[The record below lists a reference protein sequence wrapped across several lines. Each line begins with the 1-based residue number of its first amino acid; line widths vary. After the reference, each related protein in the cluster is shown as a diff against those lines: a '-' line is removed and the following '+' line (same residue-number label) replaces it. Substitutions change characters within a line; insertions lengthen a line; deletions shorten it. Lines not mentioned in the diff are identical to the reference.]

1 MSSSVGR
8 NSLIMASGT
17 AASRVTGQ
25 IRTIL
30 LAWALGTT
38 GYAAN
43 AYQAGSMIPQ
53 VIYTLVSGGIFNAV
67 LVPQIVRTLK
77 AKDAE
82 TKLNKLITLAITM
95 LLAVTILMALCTP
108 LLTKLYVNGSPET
121 MALATSFTLW
131 CMPQIFFYGLY
142 TVVGQ
147 ILAAKDHF
155 TAYAWSSVGAN
166 IISCIGFGTFIALF
180 GRATEHPL
188 DFWTADKIALTA
200 GTWTLGVAFQALVL
214 FIPLTKIGLKYR
226 PIFGLRGIG
235 LRSMGPVA
243 AWSVGIVVID
253 QLANIVITRTSTNAP
268 MLAQQQFGINPLDV
282 AGNASYQN
290 AYTIYMLPYSLIA
303 VSLATAIF
311 PKISRA
317 VADHNI
323 AEARIDLSQALRNMG
338 VIMCYFA
345 VAFVVMPVP
354 IILALLPS
362 VSVREAI
369 LMAGPLVTL
378 GVGLP
383 FASAYLIIQ
392 RTFYAFE
399 DGKSPFIF
407 MLFAMGIQAVS
418 VIIGA
423 KLLPPTEWTTM
434 IGMVGAM
441 SYILPIPI
449 LYAMLRKR
457 FENNIDGPR
466 IAISYLKSIGAAVA
480 TMFIGVTVRDSVYQL
495 VGAQIGAVDGHMN
508 WIQAVACAALLAIVT
523 FIVYVGMLR
532 LLRSEEFKEA
542 IALISSRI
550 PGLRKPTSPNDRL
563 EQATPKTASDHRQN
577 KRLQKVE
584 GTHETSAGRYHQQS
598 LRARFAIARRNRTA
612 GLEGQRPCART
623 GLPAVYCQQ
632 QQGIAGSQRNR
643 FHAGY
648 FT

>member
-82 TKLNKLITLAITM
+82 TKLNRLITLAITM
-95 LLAVTILMALCTP
+95 LLAVTILMALSTP
-108 LLTKLYVNGSPET
+108 LLTRLYVNGGPET

-142 TVVGQ
+142 TVIGQ

-226 PIFGLRGIG
+226 PQFGLRGIG

-268 MLAQQQFGINPLDV
+268 MLAQQKFGINPLDV

-317 VADHNI
+317 IADHNI
-323 AEARIDLSQALRNMG
+323 AEARTDLSQAMRNMG
-338 VIMCYFA
+338 VIMCYFS

-362 VSVREAI
+362 VSVKEAI
-369 LMAGPLVTL
+369 LMAGPLIAL

-407 MLFAMGIQAVS
+407 MLFAMGIQAIG

-434 IGMVGAM
+434 IGTVGAI

-449 LYAMLRKR
+449 LYVMLRKR
-457 FENNIDGPR
+457 FENNIDGLR
-466 IAISYLKSIGAAVA
+466 IAISYIKSIGAAA
-480 TMFIGVTVRDSVYQL
+480 TAMFIGVTARDSIYQL
-495 VGAQIGAVDGHMN
+495 VGAKIGAVDGHMN
-508 WIQAVACAALLAIVT
+508 WIQAVSCAALLAIVT
-523 FIVYVGMLR
+523 LIVYVGMLR
-532 LLRSEEFKEA
+532 LLRSEEFDEA
-542 IALISSRI
+542 IALIYSRI

-563 EQATPKTASDHRQN
+563 
-577 KRLQKVE
+577 
-584 GTHETSAGRYHQQS
+584 
-598 LRARFAIARRNRTA
+598 
-612 GLEGQRPCART
+612 GQGDAEN
-623 GLPAVYCQQ
+623 GE
-632 QQGIAGSQRNR
+632 
-643 FHAGY
+643 
-648 FT
+648 

>member
-95 LLAVTILMALCTP
+95 LLTVAILMALCTP
-108 LLTKLYVNGSPET
+108 LLTRLYVNGGPET

-142 TVVGQ
+142 TVIGQ

-226 PIFGLRGIG
+226 PQFGLRGIG

-268 MLAQQQFGINPLDV
+268 MLAQQQCGINPLDV

-338 VIMCYFA
+338 VIMCYFS

-362 VSVREAI
+362 VSVKEAI
-369 LMAGPLVTL
+369 LMAGPLIAL

-407 MLFAMGIQAVS
+407 MLFAMGIQAIG

-434 IGMVGAM
+434 IGTVGAI

-449 LYAMLRKR
+449 LYVMLRKR
-457 FENNIDGPR
+457 FENNIDGLR
-466 IAISYLKSIGAAVA
+466 IAISYIKSIGAAA
-480 TMFIGVTVRDSVYQL
+480 TAMFIGVTARDSIYQL
-495 VGAQIGAVDGHMN
+495 VGAQIEAVDGHMN

-532 LLRSEEFKEA
+532 LLRSEEFDEA
-542 IALISSRI
+542 IALIYSRI

-563 EQATPKTASDHRQN
+563 
-577 KRLQKVE
+577 
-584 GTHETSAGRYHQQS
+584 
-598 LRARFAIARRNRTA
+598 
-612 GLEGQRPCART
+612 GQGDAEN
-623 GLPAVYCQQ
+623 GE
-632 QQGIAGSQRNR
+632 
-643 FHAGY
+643 
-648 FT
+648 

>member
-508 WIQAVACAALLAIVT
+508 WIQAVACDALLAIVA

-563 EQATPKTASDHRQN
+563 EQGDAEN
-577 KRLQKVE
+577 GE
-584 GTHETSAGRYHQQS
+584 
-598 LRARFAIARRNRTA
+598 
-612 GLEGQRPCART
+612 
-623 GLPAVYCQQ
+623 
-632 QQGIAGSQRNR
+632 
-643 FHAGY
+643 
-648 FT
+648 

>member
-95 LLAVTILMALCTP
+95 LLTVAILMALCTP
-108 LLTKLYVNGSPET
+108 LLTRLYVNGGPET

-142 TVVGQ
+142 TVIGQ

-200 GTWTLGVAFQALVL
+200 GTWTLGVVFQALVL

-226 PIFGLRGIG
+226 PQFGLRGIG

-338 VIMCYFA
+338 VIMCYFS

-362 VSVREAI
+362 VSVKEAI
-369 LMAGPLVTL
+369 LMAGPLIAL

-407 MLFAMGIQAVS
+407 MLFAMGIQAIG

-434 IGMVGAM
+434 IGTVGAI

-449 LYAMLRKR
+449 LYVMLRKR
-457 FENNIDGPR
+457 FENNIDGLR
-466 IAISYLKSIGAAVA
+466 IAVSYIKSIGAAA
-480 TMFIGVTVRDSVYQL
+480 TAMFIGVTARDSIYQL

-508 WIQAVACAALLAIVT
+508 WIQAVSCAALLAIVT

-532 LLRSEEFKEA
+532 LLRSEEFDEA
-542 IALISSRI
+542 IALIYSRI

-563 EQATPKTASDHRQN
+563 
-577 KRLQKVE
+577 
-584 GTHETSAGRYHQQS
+584 
-598 LRARFAIARRNRTA
+598 
-612 GLEGQRPCART
+612 GQGDAEN
-623 GLPAVYCQQ
+623 GE
-632 QQGIAGSQRNR
+632 
-643 FHAGY
+643 
-648 FT
+648 

>member
-95 LLAVTILMALCTP
+95 LLTVAILMALCTP
-108 LLTKLYVNGSPET
+108 LLTRLYVNGGPET

-142 TVVGQ
+142 TVIGQ

-226 PIFGLRGIG
+226 PQFGIRGIG

-317 VADHNI
+317 IADHNI
-323 AEARIDLSQALRNMG
+323 AEARTDLSQAMRNMG
-338 VIMCYFA
+338 VIMCYFS

-362 VSVREAI
+362 VSVKEAI
-369 LMAGPLVTL
+369 LMAGPLIAL

-407 MLFAMGIQAVS
+407 MLFAMGIQAIG

-434 IGMVGAM
+434 IGTVGAI

-449 LYAMLRKR
+449 LYVMLRKR
-457 FENNIDGPR
+457 FENNIDGLR
-466 IAISYLKSIGAAVA
+466 IAISYIKSISAAA
-480 TMFIGVTVRDSVYQL
+480 TAMFIGVTARDSIYQL

-508 WIQAVACAALLAIVT
+508 WIQAVSCAALLAIVT

-532 LLRSEEFKEA
+532 LLRSEEFDEA
-542 IALISSRI
+542 IALIYSRI

-563 EQATPKTASDHRQN
+563 
-577 KRLQKVE
+577 
-584 GTHETSAGRYHQQS
+584 
-598 LRARFAIARRNRTA
+598 
-612 GLEGQRPCART
+612 GQGDAEN
-623 GLPAVYCQQ
+623 GE
-632 QQGIAGSQRNR
+632 
-643 FHAGY
+643 
-648 FT
+648 

>member
-82 TKLNKLITLAITM
+82 TRLNKLITLAITM
-95 LLAVTILMALCTP
+95 LLAVAILMALCTP
-108 LLTKLYVNGSPET
+108 LLTRLYVNGSPET

-226 PIFGLRGIG
+226 PQFGLRGIG

-317 VADHNI
+317 VADH
-323 AEARIDLSQALRNMG
+323 ADLSQALRNMG
-338 VIMCYFA
+338 VIMCYFS

-362 VSVREAI
+362 VNVREAI

-407 MLFAMGIQAVS
+407 MLFAMGIQAVG

-423 KLLPPTEWTTM
+423 RLLPPTEWTTM
-434 IGMVGAM
+434 IGMLGAI

-457 FENNIDGPR
+457 FENNIDGPH
-466 IAISYLKSIGAAVA
+466 IAISYLKSIGAAAA
-480 TMFIGVTVRDSVYQL
+480 TMLIGMTVRNSIYQL

-508 WIQAVACAALLAIVT
+508 WIQAVACASLLAIVT
-523 FIVYVGMLR
+523 FIVYVGTLW
-532 LLRSEEFKEA
+532 LLRSEEFNET

-563 EQATPKTASDHRQN
+563 EQGDAEN
-577 KRLQKVE
+577 GE
-584 GTHETSAGRYHQQS
+584 
-598 LRARFAIARRNRTA
+598 
-612 GLEGQRPCART
+612 
-623 GLPAVYCQQ
+623 
-632 QQGIAGSQRNR
+632 
-643 FHAGY
+643 
-648 FT
+648 

>member
-95 LLAVTILMALCTP
+95 LLTVAILMALCTP
-108 LLTKLYVNGSPET
+108 LLTRLYVNGGPET

-142 TVVGQ
+142 TVIGQ

-180 GRATEHPL
+180 DRATEHPL

-226 PIFGLRGIG
+226 PQFGLRGIG

-268 MLAQQQFGINPLDV
+268 MLAQQQFGINPFDV

-338 VIMCYFA
+338 VIMCYFS

-362 VSVREAI
+362 VSVKEAI
-369 LMAGPLVTL
+369 LMAGPLIAL

-407 MLFAMGIQAVS
+407 MLFAMGIQAIG

-434 IGMVGAM
+434 IGTVGAI

-449 LYAMLRKR
+449 LYVMLRKR
-457 FENNIDGPR
+457 FENNIDGLR
-466 IAISYLKSIGAAVA
+466 IAISYIKSIGAAA
-480 TMFIGVTVRDSVYQL
+480 TAMFIGVTARDSIYQL

-508 WIQAVACAALLAIVT
+508 WIQAVSCAALLAIVT
-523 FIVYVGMLR
+523 LIVYVGMLR
-532 LLRSEEFKEA
+532 LLRSEEFDEA
-542 IALISSRI
+542 IALIYSRI

-563 EQATPKTASDHRQN
+563 
-577 KRLQKVE
+577 
-584 GTHETSAGRYHQQS
+584 
-598 LRARFAIARRNRTA
+598 
-612 GLEGQRPCART
+612 GQGDAEN
-623 GLPAVYCQQ
+623 GE
-632 QQGIAGSQRNR
+632 
-643 FHAGY
+643 
-648 FT
+648 

>member
-95 LLAVTILMALCTP
+95 LLAVAILMALCTP
-108 LLTKLYVNGSPET
+108 LLTRLYVNGGPET

-142 TVVGQ
+142 TVIGQ

-226 PIFGLRGIG
+226 PQFGLRGIG

-338 VIMCYFA
+338 VIMCYFS

-362 VSVREAI
+362 VSVKEAI
-369 LMAGPLVTL
+369 LMAGPLIAL

-383 FASAYLIIQ
+383 FASTYLIIQ

-407 MLFAMGIQAVS
+407 MLFAMGIQAIG

-434 IGMVGAM
+434 IGTVGAI

-449 LYAMLRKR
+449 LYVMLRKR

-466 IAISYLKSIGAAVA
+466 IAISYLKSIGAAA
-480 TMFIGVTVRDSVYQL
+480 AAMLIGVLARDSVYQL

-508 WIQAVACAALLAIVT
+508 WIQAVACAALLTIVT

-532 LLRSEEFKEA
+532 LLRSEEFDEA
-542 IALISSRI
+542 IALLSSRI

-563 EQATPKTASDHRQN
+563 EQGDAEN
-577 KRLQKVE
+577 GE
-584 GTHETSAGRYHQQS
+584 
-598 LRARFAIARRNRTA
+598 
-612 GLEGQRPCART
+612 
-623 GLPAVYCQQ
+623 
-632 QQGIAGSQRNR
+632 
-643 FHAGY
+643 
-648 FT
+648 

>member
-1 MSSSVGR
+1 
-8 NSLIMASGT
+8 
-17 AASRVTGQ
+17 
-25 IRTIL
+25 
-30 LAWALGTT
+30 
-38 GYAAN
+38 
-43 AYQAGSMIPQ
+43 
-53 VIYTLVSGGIFNAV
+53 
-67 LVPQIVRTLK
+67 
-77 AKDAE
+77 
-82 TKLNKLITLAITM
+82 
-95 LLAVTILMALCTP
+95 
-108 LLTKLYVNGSPET
+108 

-226 PIFGLRGIG
+226 PTFGLRGIG

-338 VIMCYFA
+338 MIMCYFA

-418 VIIGA
+418 VVIGA

-434 IGMVGAM
+434 IGTVGAM

-532 LLRSEEFKEA
+532 LLRSEEFNEA
-542 IALISSRI
+542 LALISSRI

-563 EQATPKTASDHRQN
+563 EQGDAEN
-577 KRLQKVE
+577 GE
-584 GTHETSAGRYHQQS
+584 
-598 LRARFAIARRNRTA
+598 
-612 GLEGQRPCART
+612 
-623 GLPAVYCQQ
+623 
-632 QQGIAGSQRNR
+632 
-643 FHAGY
+643 
-648 FT
+648 

>member
-108 LLTKLYVNGSPET
+108 LLTRLYVNGGPET

-142 TVVGQ
+142 TVIGQ

-155 TAYAWSSVGAN
+155 TAYAWSSAGAN

-226 PIFGLRGIG
+226 PQFGLRGIG

-338 VIMCYFA
+338 VIMCYFS

-362 VSVREAI
+362 VSVKEAI
-369 LMAGPLVTL
+369 LMAGPLIAL

-407 MLFAMGIQAVS
+407 MLFAMGIQAIG

-434 IGMVGAM
+434 IGTVGAI

-449 LYAMLRKR
+449 LYVMLRKR
-457 FENNIDGPR
+457 FENNIDGLR
-466 IAISYLKSIGAAVA
+466 IAVSYIKSISAAA
-480 TMFIGVTVRDSVYQL
+480 TAMFIGVTARDSIYQL

-508 WIQAVACAALLAIVT
+508 WIQAVSCAALLAIVT

-532 LLRSEEFKEA
+532 LLRSEEFDEA
-542 IALISSRI
+542 IALIYSRI

-563 EQATPKTASDHRQN
+563 
-577 KRLQKVE
+577 
-584 GTHETSAGRYHQQS
+584 
-598 LRARFAIARRNRTA
+598 
-612 GLEGQRPCART
+612 GQGDAEN
-623 GLPAVYCQQ
+623 GE
-632 QQGIAGSQRNR
+632 
-643 FHAGY
+643 
-648 FT
+648 

>member
-95 LLAVTILMALCTP
+95 LLAVAILMALCTP
-108 LLTKLYVNGSPET
+108 LLTRLYVNGGPET

-142 TVVGQ
+142 TVIGQ

-226 PIFGLRGIG
+226 PQFGLRGIG

-338 VIMCYFA
+338 VIMCYFS

-362 VSVREAI
+362 VSVKEAI
-369 LMAGPLVTL
+369 LMAGPLIAL

-407 MLFAMGIQAVS
+407 MLFAMGIQAVG

-423 KLLPPTEWTTM
+423 KMLPPTQWITM
-434 IGMVGAM
+434 IGAVISI

-449 LYAMLRKR
+449 LYVMLRKR
-457 FENNIDGPR
+457 FENNIDGLR
-466 IAISYLKSIGAAVA
+466 IAVSYIKSISAAA
-480 TMFIGVTVRDSVYQL
+480 TAMFIGVTARDSIYQL

-508 WIQAVACAALLAIVT
+508 WIQAVSCAALLAIVT

-532 LLRSEEFKEA
+532 LLRSEEFDEA
-542 IALISSRI
+542 IALIYSRI

-563 EQATPKTASDHRQN
+563 
-577 KRLQKVE
+577 
-584 GTHETSAGRYHQQS
+584 
-598 LRARFAIARRNRTA
+598 
-612 GLEGQRPCART
+612 GQGDAEN
-623 GLPAVYCQQ
+623 GE
-632 QQGIAGSQRNR
+632 
-643 FHAGY
+643 
-648 FT
+648 

>member
-95 LLAVTILMALCTP
+95 LLAVMILMALCTP

-369 LMAGPLVTL
+369 LMAGPWD
-378 GVGLP
+378 
-383 FASAYLIIQ
+383 F
-392 RTFYAFE
+392 R
-399 DGKSPFIF
+399 SP
-407 MLFAMGIQAVS
+407 A
-418 VIIGA
+418 
-423 KLLPPTEWTTM
+423 
-434 IGMVGAM
+434 
-441 SYILPIPI
+441 
-449 LYAMLRKR
+449 
-457 FENNIDGPR
+457 R
-466 IAISYLKSIGAAVA
+466 I
-480 TMFIGVTVRDSVYQL
+480 
-495 VGAQIGAVDGHMN
+495 
-508 WIQAVACAALLAIVT
+508 
-523 FIVYVGMLR
+523 
-532 LLRSEEFKEA
+532 
-542 IALISSRI
+542 
-550 PGLRKPTSPNDRL
+550 
-563 EQATPKTASDHRQN
+563 
-577 KRLQKVE
+577 
-584 GTHETSAGRYHQQS
+584 
-598 LRARFAIARRNRTA
+598 
-612 GLEGQRPCART
+612 
-623 GLPAVYCQQ
+623 
-632 QQGIAGSQRNR
+632 
-643 FHAGY
+643 
-648 FT
+648 

>member
-95 LLAVTILMALCTP
+95 LLAVAILMALCTP
-108 LLTKLYVNGSPET
+108 LLTRLYVNGGPET

-142 TVVGQ
+142 TVIGQ

-226 PIFGLRGIG
+226 PQFGLRGIG

-338 VIMCYFA
+338 VIMCYFS

-362 VSVREAI
+362 VSVKEAI
-369 LMAGPLVTL
+369 LMAGPLIAL

-407 MLFAMGIQAVS
+407 MLFAMGIQAIG

-434 IGMVGAM
+434 IGTVGAI

-449 LYAMLRKR
+449 LYVMLRKR
-457 FENNIDGPR
+457 FENNIDGLR
-466 IAISYLKSIGAAVA
+466 IAISYIKSIGAAA
-480 TMFIGVTVRDSVYQL
+480 TAMFIGVTARDSIYRL
-495 VGAQIGAVDGHMN
+495 VGAKIGAVDGHMN
-508 WIQAVACAALLAIVT
+508 WIQAVSCAALLAIVT
-523 FIVYVGMLR
+523 LIVYVGMLR
-532 LLRSEEFKEA
+532 LLRSEEFDEA
-542 IALISSRI
+542 IALIYSRI

-563 EQATPKTASDHRQN
+563 
-577 KRLQKVE
+577 
-584 GTHETSAGRYHQQS
+584 
-598 LRARFAIARRNRTA
+598 
-612 GLEGQRPCART
+612 GQGDAEN
-623 GLPAVYCQQ
+623 GE
-632 QQGIAGSQRNR
+632 
-643 FHAGY
+643 
-648 FT
+648 

>member
-95 LLAVTILMALCTP
+95 LLTVAILMALCTP
-108 LLTKLYVNGSPET
+108 LLTRLYVNGGPET

-142 TVVGQ
+142 TVIGQ

-226 PIFGLRGIG
+226 PQFGLRGIG

-338 VIMCYFA
+338 VIMCYFSI
-345 VAFVVMPVP
+345 AFVVMPVP

-362 VSVREAI
+362 VSVKEAI
-369 LMAGPLVTL
+369 LMAGPLIAL

-407 MLFAMGIQAVS
+407 MLFAMGIQAIG

-434 IGMVGAM
+434 IGTVGAI

-449 LYAMLRKR
+449 LYVMLRKR
-457 FENNIDGPR
+457 FENNIDGLR
-466 IAISYLKSIGAAVA
+466 IAISYIKSIGAAA
-480 TMFIGVTVRDSVYQL
+480 TAMFIGVTARDSIYQL
-495 VGAQIGAVDGHMN
+495 VGAQIGAADGHMN
-508 WIQAVACAALLAIVT
+508 WIQAVSCAALLAIVT

-532 LLRSEEFKEA
+532 LLRSEEFDEA
-542 IALISSRI
+542 IALIYSRI

-563 EQATPKTASDHRQN
+563 
-577 KRLQKVE
+577 
-584 GTHETSAGRYHQQS
+584 
-598 LRARFAIARRNRTA
+598 
-612 GLEGQRPCART
+612 GQGDAEN
-623 GLPAVYCQQ
+623 GE
-632 QQGIAGSQRNR
+632 
-643 FHAGY
+643 
-648 FT
+648 

>member
-1 MSSSVGR
+1 
-8 NSLIMASGT
+8 MASGT

-95 LLAVTILMALCTP
+95 LLTVAILMALCTP
-108 LLTKLYVNGSPET
+108 LLTRLYVNGGPET

-142 TVVGQ
+142 TVIGQ

-226 PIFGLRGIG
+226 PQFGLRGIG

-338 VIMCYFA
+338 VIMCYFS

-362 VSVREAI
+362 VSVKEAI
-369 LMAGPLVTL
+369 LMAGPLIAL

-407 MLFAMGIQAVS
+407 MLFAMGIQAIG

-434 IGMVGAM
+434 IGTVGAI

-449 LYAMLRKR
+449 LYVMLRKR
-457 FENNIDGPR
+457 FENNIDGLR
-466 IAISYLKSIGAAVA
+466 IAISYIKSISAAA
-480 TMFIGVTVRDSVYQL
+480 TAMFIGVTARDSIYQL

-532 LLRSEEFKEA
+532 LLRSEEFDEA
-542 IALISSRI
+542 IALIYSRI

-563 EQATPKTASDHRQN
+563 
-577 KRLQKVE
+577 
-584 GTHETSAGRYHQQS
+584 
-598 LRARFAIARRNRTA
+598 
-612 GLEGQRPCART
+612 GQGDAEN
-623 GLPAVYCQQ
+623 GE
-632 QQGIAGSQRNR
+632 
-643 FHAGY
+643 
-648 FT
+648 

>member
-95 LLAVTILMALCTP
+95 LLAVAILMALCAP
-108 LLTKLYVNGSPET
+108 LLTRLYVNGGPET

-142 TVVGQ
+142 TVIGQ

-226 PIFGLRGIG
+226 PQFGIRGIG

-338 VIMCYFA
+338 VIMCYFS

-362 VSVREAI
+362 VSVKEAI
-369 LMAGPLVTL
+369 LMAGPLIAL

-407 MLFAMGIQAVS
+407 MLFAMGIQAIG

-434 IGMVGAM
+434 IGTVGAI

-449 LYAMLRKR
+449 LYVMLRKR
-457 FENNIDGPR
+457 FENNIDGLR
-466 IAISYLKSIGAAVA
+466 IAVSYIKSISAAA
-480 TMFIGVTVRDSVYQL
+480 TAMFIGVTARDSIYQL

-508 WIQAVACAALLAIVT
+508 WIQAVSCAALLAIVT

-532 LLRSEEFKEA
+532 LLRSEEFDEA
-542 IALISSRI
+542 IALIYSRI

-563 EQATPKTASDHRQN
+563 
-577 KRLQKVE
+577 
-584 GTHETSAGRYHQQS
+584 
-598 LRARFAIARRNRTA
+598 
-612 GLEGQRPCART
+612 GQGDAEN
-623 GLPAVYCQQ
+623 GE
-632 QQGIAGSQRNR
+632 
-643 FHAGY
+643 
-648 FT
+648 

>member
-95 LLAVTILMALCTP
+95 LLAVAILMALCTP
-108 LLTKLYVNGSPET
+108 LLTRLYVNGGPET

-142 TVVGQ
+142 TVIGQ

-226 PIFGLRGIG
+226 PQFGIRGIG

-338 VIMCYFA
+338 VIMCYFS

-362 VSVREAI
+362 VSVKEAI
-369 LMAGPLVTL
+369 LMAGPLIAL

-407 MLFAMGIQAVS
+407 MLFAMGIQAIG

-434 IGMVGAM
+434 IGTVGAI

-449 LYAMLRKR
+449 LYVMLRKR
-457 FENNIDGPR
+457 FENNIDGLR
-466 IAISYLKSIGAAVA
+466 IAVSYIKSIGAAA
-480 TMFIGVTVRDSVYQL
+480 TAMFIGVTARDSIYQL

-508 WIQAVACAALLAIVT
+508 WIQAVSCAALLAIVT

-532 LLRSEEFKEA
+532 LLRSEEFDEA
-542 IALISSRI
+542 IALIYSRI

-563 EQATPKTASDHRQN
+563 
-577 KRLQKVE
+577 
-584 GTHETSAGRYHQQS
+584 
-598 LRARFAIARRNRTA
+598 
-612 GLEGQRPCART
+612 GQGDAEN
-623 GLPAVYCQQ
+623 GE
-632 QQGIAGSQRNR
+632 
-643 FHAGY
+643 
-648 FT
+648 

>member
-95 LLAVTILMALCTP
+95 LLAVAILMALCTP
-108 LLTKLYVNGSPET
+108 LLTRLYVNGGPET

-142 TVVGQ
+142 TVIGQ

-226 PIFGLRGIG
+226 PQFGLRGIG

-317 VADHNI
+317 IADHNI
-323 AEARIDLSQALRNMG
+323 AEARTDLSQAMRNMG
-338 VIMCYFA
+338 VIMCYFS

-362 VSVREAI
+362 VSVKEAI
-369 LMAGPLVTL
+369 LMAGPLIAL

-407 MLFAMGIQAVS
+407 MLFAMGIQAIG

-434 IGMVGAM
+434 IGTVGAI

-449 LYAMLRKR
+449 LYVMLRKR
-457 FENNIDGPR
+457 FENNIDGLR
-466 IAISYLKSIGAAVA
+466 IAISYIKSISAAA
-480 TMFIGVTVRDSVYQL
+480 TAMFIGVTARDSIYQL

-532 LLRSEEFKEA
+532 LLRSEEFDEA
-542 IALISSRI
+542 IALIYSRI

-563 EQATPKTASDHRQN
+563 
-577 KRLQKVE
+577 
-584 GTHETSAGRYHQQS
+584 
-598 LRARFAIARRNRTA
+598 
-612 GLEGQRPCART
+612 GQGDAEN
-623 GLPAVYCQQ
+623 GE
-632 QQGIAGSQRNR
+632 
-643 FHAGY
+643 
-648 FT
+648 

>member
-95 LLAVTILMALCTP
+95 LLTVAILMALCTP
-108 LLTKLYVNGSPET
+108 LLTRLYVNGGPET

-142 TVVGQ
+142 TVIGQ

-226 PIFGLRGIG
+226 PQFGLRGIG

-338 VIMCYFA
+338 VIMCYFS

-362 VSVREAI
+362 VSVKEAI
-369 LMAGPLVTL
+369 LMAGPLIAL

-407 MLFAMGIQAVS
+407 MLFAMGIQAIG

-434 IGMVGAM
+434 IGTVGAI

-449 LYAMLRKR
+449 LYVMLRKR
-457 FENNIDGPR
+457 FENNIDGLR
-466 IAISYLKSIGAAVA
+466 IAISYIKSIGAAA
-480 TMFIGVTVRDSVYQL
+480 TAMFIGVTARDSIYQL
-495 VGAQIGAVDGHMN
+495 VGAKIGAVDGHMN

-532 LLRSEEFKEA
+532 LLRSEEFDEA
-542 IALISSRI
+542 IALIYSRI

-563 EQATPKTASDHRQN
+563 
-577 KRLQKVE
+577 
-584 GTHETSAGRYHQQS
+584 
-598 LRARFAIARRNRTA
+598 
-612 GLEGQRPCART
+612 GQGDAEN
-623 GLPAVYCQQ
+623 GE
-632 QQGIAGSQRNR
+632 
-643 FHAGY
+643 
-648 FT
+648 

>member
-95 LLAVTILMALCTP
+95 LLAVAILMALCTP
-108 LLTKLYVNGSPET
+108 LLTRLYVNGGPET

-142 TVVGQ
+142 TVIGQ

-226 PIFGLRGIG
+226 PQFGLRGIG

-338 VIMCYFA
+338 VIMCYFS

-362 VSVREAI
+362 VSVKEAI
-369 LMAGPLVTL
+369 LMAGPLIAL

-407 MLFAMGIQAVS
+407 MLFAMGIQAVG

-434 IGMVGAM
+434 IGTVGAI

-449 LYAMLRKR
+449 LYVMLRKR
-457 FENNIDGPR
+457 FENNIDGLR
-466 IAISYLKSIGAAVA
+466 IAISYIKSIGAAA
-480 TMFIGVTVRDSVYQL
+480 TAMFIGVTARDSIYQL
-495 VGAQIGAVDGHMN
+495 VGAKIGAVDGHMN
-508 WIQAVACAALLAIVT
+508 WIQAVSCAALLAIVT

-532 LLRSEEFKEA
+532 LLRSEEFDEA
-542 IALISSRI
+542 IALIYSRI

-563 EQATPKTASDHRQN
+563 
-577 KRLQKVE
+577 
-584 GTHETSAGRYHQQS
+584 
-598 LRARFAIARRNRTA
+598 
-612 GLEGQRPCART
+612 GQGDAEN
-623 GLPAVYCQQ
+623 GE
-632 QQGIAGSQRNR
+632 
-643 FHAGY
+643 
-648 FT
+648 

>member
-95 LLAVTILMALCTP
+95 LLAVAILMALCTP
-108 LLTKLYVNGSPET
+108 LLTRLYVNGGPET

-142 TVVGQ
+142 TVIGQ

-226 PIFGLRGIG
+226 PQFGLRGIG

-317 VADHNI
+317 VADYNI

-338 VIMCYFA
+338 VIMCYFS

-362 VSVREAI
+362 VSVKEAI
-369 LMAGPLVTL
+369 LMAGPLIAL

-407 MLFAMGIQAVS
+407 MLFAMGIQAIG

-434 IGMVGAM
+434 IGTVGAI

-449 LYAMLRKR
+449 LYVMLRKR
-457 FENNIDGPR
+457 FENNIDGLR
-466 IAISYLKSIGAAVA
+466 IAISYIKSIGAAA
-480 TMFIGVTVRDSVYQL
+480 TAMFIGVTARDSIYQL
-495 VGAQIGAVDGHMN
+495 VGAKIGAVDGHMN
-508 WIQAVACAALLAIVT
+508 WIQAVSCAALLAIVT
-523 FIVYVGMLR
+523 LIVYVGMLR
-532 LLRSEEFKEA
+532 LLRSEEFDEA
-542 IALISSRI
+542 IALIYSRI

-563 EQATPKTASDHRQN
+563 
-577 KRLQKVE
+577 
-584 GTHETSAGRYHQQS
+584 
-598 LRARFAIARRNRTA
+598 
-612 GLEGQRPCART
+612 GQGDAEN
-623 GLPAVYCQQ
+623 GE
-632 QQGIAGSQRNR
+632 
-643 FHAGY
+643 
-648 FT
+648 

>member
-95 LLAVTILMALCTP
+95 LLAVAILMALCTP
-108 LLTKLYVNGSPET
+108 LLTRLYVNGSPET

-142 TVVGQ
+142 TVIGQ

-226 PIFGLRGIG
+226 PQFGLRGIG
-235 LRSMGPVA
+235 LRSMGSVA

-290 AYTIYMLPYSLIA
+290 AYTIYMLPYSLVA

-317 VADHNI
+317 IADHNI

-338 VIMCYFA
+338 VIMCYFS

-369 LMAGPLVTL
+369 LMAGPLIAL

-407 MLFAMGIQAVS
+407 MLFAMGIQAIGV
-418 VIIGA
+418 VIGA
-423 KLLPPTEWTTM
+423 QLLPPIEWTTM
-434 IGMVGAM
+434 IGTVGAI

-449 LYAMLRKR
+449 LYVMLRKR
-457 FENNIDGPR
+457 FENDIDGPR
-466 IAISYLKSIGAAVA
+466 IAISYLKSIGAAA
-480 TMFIGVTVRDSVYQL
+480 TAMFIGVTARDSVYQL

-508 WIQAVACAALLAIVT
+508 WIQAVACAALLAIAT
-523 FIVYVGMLR
+523 SIVYVGMLW
-532 LLRSEEFKEA
+532 LLRSEEFNKTL
-542 IALISSRI
+542 ALISSRI
-550 PGLRKPTSPNDRL
+550 PGLHKPTSPNDRL
-563 EQATPKTASDHRQN
+563 EQGDAEN
-577 KRLQKVE
+577 GE
-584 GTHETSAGRYHQQS
+584 
-598 LRARFAIARRNRTA
+598 
-612 GLEGQRPCART
+612 
-623 GLPAVYCQQ
+623 
-632 QQGIAGSQRNR
+632 
-643 FHAGY
+643 
-648 FT
+648 

>member
-95 LLAVTILMALCTP
+95 LLTVAILMALCTP
-108 LLTKLYVNGSPET
+108 LLTRLYVNGGPET

-142 TVVGQ
+142 TVIGQ

-226 PIFGLRGIG
+226 PQFGLRGIG

-317 VADHNI
+317 VADYNI

-338 VIMCYFA
+338 VIMCYFS

-362 VSVREAI
+362 VSVKEAI
-369 LMAGPLVTL
+369 LMAGPLIAL

-407 MLFAMGIQAVS
+407 MLFAMGIQAIG

-434 IGMVGAM
+434 IGTVGAI

-449 LYAMLRKR
+449 LYVMLRKR
-457 FENNIDGPR
+457 FENNIDGLR
-466 IAISYLKSIGAAVA
+466 IAISYIKSIGAAA
-480 TMFIGVTVRDSVYQL
+480 TAMFIGVTARDSIYQL
-495 VGAQIGAVDGHMN
+495 VGAKIGAVDGHMN
-508 WIQAVACAALLAIVT
+508 WIQAVSCAALLAIVT
-523 FIVYVGMLR
+523 LIVYVGMLR
-532 LLRSEEFKEA
+532 LLRSEEFDEA
-542 IALISSRI
+542 IALIYSRI

-563 EQATPKTASDHRQN
+563 
-577 KRLQKVE
+577 
-584 GTHETSAGRYHQQS
+584 
-598 LRARFAIARRNRTA
+598 
-612 GLEGQRPCART
+612 GQGDAEN
-623 GLPAVYCQQ
+623 GE
-632 QQGIAGSQRNR
+632 
-643 FHAGY
+643 
-648 FT
+648 

>member
-1 MSSSVGR
+1 M
-8 NSLIMASGT
+8 
-17 AASRVTGQ
+17 
-25 IRTIL
+25 
-30 LAWALGTT
+30 
-38 GYAAN
+38 
-43 AYQAGSMIPQ
+43 
-53 VIYTLVSGGIFNAV
+53 
-67 LVPQIVRTLK
+67 
-77 AKDAE
+77 
-82 TKLNKLITLAITM
+82 
-95 LLAVTILMALCTP
+95 
-108 LLTKLYVNGSPET
+108 
-121 MALATSFTLW
+121 
-131 CMPQIFFYGLY
+131 
-142 TVVGQ
+142 VGQ

-188 DFWTADKIALTA
+188 DFWTAGKIALTA

-268 MLAQQQFGINPLDV
+268 MLAQQKFGINPLDV

-317 VADHNI
+317 IADHNI
-323 AEARIDLSQALRNMG
+323 AEARTDLSQAMRNMG
-338 VIMCYFA
+338 VIMCYFS

-407 MLFAMGIQAVS
+407 MLFAMGIQAVG

-434 IGMVGAM
+434 IGTVGAI
-441 SYILPIPI
+441 SYILPIPV
-449 LYAMLRKR
+449 LYVMLRKR

-466 IAISYLKSIGAAVA
+466 IAISYLKSIGAAA
-480 TMFIGVTVRDSVYQL
+480 AAMLIGVMARDSVYQL

-508 WIQAVACAALLAIVT
+508 WIQAVACAALLTIVT
-523 FIVYVGMLR
+523 FIVYAGMLR
-532 LLRSEEFKEA
+532 LLRSEEFDEA
-542 IALISSRI
+542 IVLLSSRI

-563 EQATPKTASDHRQN
+563 EQGDAEN
-577 KRLQKVE
+577 GE
-584 GTHETSAGRYHQQS
+584 
-598 LRARFAIARRNRTA
+598 
-612 GLEGQRPCART
+612 
-623 GLPAVYCQQ
+623 
-632 QQGIAGSQRNR
+632 
-643 FHAGY
+643 
-648 FT
+648 

>member
-82 TKLNKLITLAITM
+82 TKLNRLITLAITM

-108 LLTKLYVNGSPET
+108 LLTRLYVNGGPET

-142 TVVGQ
+142 TVIGQ

-226 PIFGLRGIG
+226 PQFGLRGIG

-268 MLAQQQFGINPLDV
+268 MLAQQKFGINPLDV

-317 VADHNI
+317 IADHNI
-323 AEARIDLSQALRNMG
+323 AEARADLSQALRNMG
-338 VIMCYFA
+338 VIMCYFS
-345 VAFVVMPVP
+345 VAFAVMPVP

-362 VSVREAI
+362 VNVREAI
-369 LMAGPLVTL
+369 LMAGPLIAL

-407 MLFAMGIQAVS
+407 MLFAMGIQAIG

-434 IGMVGAM
+434 IGTVGAI

-449 LYAMLRKR
+449 LYVMLRKR

-466 IAISYLKSIGAAVA
+466 IAISYLKSIGAAA
-480 TMFIGVTVRDSVYQL
+480 AAMLIGVLARDSVYQL

-508 WIQAVACAALLAIVT
+508 WIQAVACAALLTIVT

-532 LLRSEEFKEA
+532 LLRSEEFDEA
-542 IALISSRI
+542 IALLSSRI

-563 EQATPKTASDHRQN
+563 EQGDAEN
-577 KRLQKVE
+577 GE
-584 GTHETSAGRYHQQS
+584 
-598 LRARFAIARRNRTA
+598 
-612 GLEGQRPCART
+612 
-623 GLPAVYCQQ
+623 
-632 QQGIAGSQRNR
+632 
-643 FHAGY
+643 
-648 FT
+648 

>member
-95 LLAVTILMALCTP
+95 LLTVAILMALCTP
-108 LLTKLYVNGSPET
+108 LLTRLYVNGGPET

-142 TVVGQ
+142 TVIGQ

-226 PIFGLRGIG
+226 PQFGLRGIG

-317 VADHNI
+317 IADHNI
-323 AEARIDLSQALRNMG
+323 AEARTDLSQAMRNMG
-338 VIMCYFA
+338 VIMCYFS

-362 VSVREAI
+362 VSVKEAI
-369 LMAGPLVTL
+369 LMAGPLIAL

-407 MLFAMGIQAVS
+407 MLFAMGIQAIG

-434 IGMVGAM
+434 IGTVGAI

-449 LYAMLRKR
+449 LYVMLRKR
-457 FENNIDGPR
+457 FENNIDGLR
-466 IAISYLKSIGAAVA
+466 IAISYIKSIGAAA
-480 TMFIGVTVRDSVYQL
+480 TAMFIGVTARDSIYQL

-508 WIQAVACAALLAIVT
+508 WIQAVSCAALLAIVT

-532 LLRSEEFKEA
+532 LLRSEEFDEA
-542 IALISSRI
+542 IALIYSRI

-563 EQATPKTASDHRQN
+563 
-577 KRLQKVE
+577 
-584 GTHETSAGRYHQQS
+584 
-598 LRARFAIARRNRTA
+598 
-612 GLEGQRPCART
+612 GQGDAEN
-623 GLPAVYCQQ
+623 GE
-632 QQGIAGSQRNR
+632 
-643 FHAGY
+643 
-648 FT
+648 

>member
-95 LLAVTILMALCTP
+95 LLTVAILMALCTP
-108 LLTKLYVNGSPET
+108 LLTRLYVNGGPET

-142 TVVGQ
+142 TVIGQ

-214 FIPLTKIGLKYR
+214 FMPLTKIGLKYR
-226 PIFGLRGIG
+226 PQFGLRGIG

-323 AEARIDLSQALRNMG
+323 AEARTDLSQAMRNMG
-338 VIMCYFA
+338 VIMCYFS

-362 VSVREAI
+362 VSVKEAI
-369 LMAGPLVTL
+369 LMAGPLIAL

-407 MLFAMGIQAVS
+407 MLFAMGIQAIG

-434 IGMVGAM
+434 IGTVGAI

-449 LYAMLRKR
+449 LYVMLRKR
-457 FENNIDGPR
+457 FENNIDGLR
-466 IAISYLKSIGAAVA
+466 IAISYIKSISAAA
-480 TMFIGVTVRDSVYQL
+480 TAMFIGVTARDSIYQL

-532 LLRSEEFKEA
+532 LLRSEEFDEA
-542 IALISSRI
+542 IALIYSRI

-563 EQATPKTASDHRQN
+563 
-577 KRLQKVE
+577 
-584 GTHETSAGRYHQQS
+584 
-598 LRARFAIARRNRTA
+598 
-612 GLEGQRPCART
+612 GQGDAEN
-623 GLPAVYCQQ
+623 GE
-632 QQGIAGSQRNR
+632 
-643 FHAGY
+643 
-648 FT
+648 

>member
-95 LLAVTILMALCTP
+95 LLTVAILMALCTP
-108 LLTKLYVNGSPET
+108 LLTRLYVNGGPET

-142 TVVGQ
+142 TVIGQ

-226 PIFGLRGIG
+226 PQFGLRGIG

-317 VADHNI
+317 IADHNI
-323 AEARIDLSQALRNMG
+323 AEARTDLSQAMRNMG
-338 VIMCYFA
+338 VIMCYFS

-362 VSVREAI
+362 VSVKEAI
-369 LMAGPLVTL
+369 LMAGPLIAL

-407 MLFAMGIQAVS
+407 MLFAMGIQAIG

-434 IGMVGAM
+434 IGTVGAI

-449 LYAMLRKR
+449 LYVMLRKR
-457 FENNIDGPR
+457 FENNIDGLR
-466 IAISYLKSIGAAVA
+466 IAISYIKSIGAAA
-480 TMFIGVTVRDSVYQL
+480 TAMFIGVTARDSIYQL
-495 VGAQIGAVDGHMN
+495 VGAKIGAVDGHMN
-508 WIQAVACAALLAIVT
+508 WIQAVSCAALLAIVT
-523 FIVYVGMLR
+523 LIVYVGMLR
-532 LLRSEEFKEA
+532 LLRSEEFDEA
-542 IALISSRI
+542 IALIYSRI

-563 EQATPKTASDHRQN
+563 
-577 KRLQKVE
+577 
-584 GTHETSAGRYHQQS
+584 
-598 LRARFAIARRNRTA
+598 
-612 GLEGQRPCART
+612 GQGDAEN
-623 GLPAVYCQQ
+623 GE
-632 QQGIAGSQRNR
+632 
-643 FHAGY
+643 
-648 FT
+648 

>member
-95 LLAVTILMALCTP
+95 LLAVAILMALCTP
-108 LLTKLYVNGSPET
+108 LLTRLYVNGGPET

-142 TVVGQ
+142 TVIGQ

-226 PIFGLRGIG
+226 PQFGLRGIG

-338 VIMCYFA
+338 VIMCYFS

-362 VSVREAI
+362 VSVKEAI
-369 LMAGPLVTL
+369 LMAGPLIAL

-407 MLFAMGIQAVS
+407 MLFAMGIQAIG

-434 IGMVGAM
+434 IGTVGAI

-449 LYAMLRKR
+449 LYVMLRKR
-457 FENNIDGPR
+457 FENNIDGLR
-466 IAISYLKSIGAAVA
+466 IAISYIKSIGAAA
-480 TMFIGVTVRDSVYQL
+480 TAMFIGVTARDSIYQL
-495 VGAQIGAVDGHMN
+495 VGAQIEAVDGHMN

-532 LLRSEEFKEA
+532 LLRSEEFDEA
-542 IALISSRI
+542 IALIYSRI

-563 EQATPKTASDHRQN
+563 
-577 KRLQKVE
+577 
-584 GTHETSAGRYHQQS
+584 
-598 LRARFAIARRNRTA
+598 
-612 GLEGQRPCART
+612 GQGDAEN
-623 GLPAVYCQQ
+623 GE
-632 QQGIAGSQRNR
+632 
-643 FHAGY
+643 
-648 FT
+648 

>member
-95 LLAVTILMALCTP
+95 LLTVAILMALCTP
-108 LLTKLYVNGSPET
+108 LLTRLYVNGGPET

-142 TVVGQ
+142 TVIGQ

-226 PIFGLRGIG
+226 PQFGLRGIG

-323 AEARIDLSQALRNMG
+323 ADARIDLSQALRNMG
-338 VIMCYFA
+338 VIMCYFS

-362 VSVREAI
+362 VSVKEAI
-369 LMAGPLVTL
+369 LMAGPLIAL

-407 MLFAMGIQAVS
+407 MLFAMGIQAIG

-434 IGMVGAM
+434 IGTVGAI

-449 LYAMLRKR
+449 LYVMLRKR
-457 FENNIDGPR
+457 FENNIDGLR
-466 IAISYLKSIGAAVA
+466 IAISYIKSIGAAA
-480 TMFIGVTVRDSVYQL
+480 TAMFIGVTARDSIYQL

-532 LLRSEEFKEA
+532 LLRSEEFDEA
-542 IALISSRI
+542 IALIYSRI

-563 EQATPKTASDHRQN
+563 
-577 KRLQKVE
+577 
-584 GTHETSAGRYHQQS
+584 
-598 LRARFAIARRNRTA
+598 
-612 GLEGQRPCART
+612 GQGDAEN
-623 GLPAVYCQQ
+623 GE
-632 QQGIAGSQRNR
+632 
-643 FHAGY
+643 
-648 FT
+648 

>member
-95 LLAVTILMALCTP
+95 LLAVAVLMALCTP
-108 LLTKLYVNGSPET
+108 LLTRLYVNGSPET

-142 TVVGQ
+142 TVIGQ

-226 PIFGLRGIG
+226 PQFGLRGIG
-235 LRSMGPVA
+235 LRSMGSVA

-323 AEARIDLSQALRNMG
+323 AEARIDLSQELRNMG
-338 VIMCYFA
+338 VIMCYFS

-362 VSVREAI
+362 VSVRETI
-369 LMAGPLVTL
+369 LMAGPLIAL

-407 MLFAMGIQAVS
+407 MLFAMGIQAIGV
-418 VIIGA
+418 VIGA

-434 IGMVGAM
+434 IGTVGAI

-449 LYAMLRKR
+449 LYVMLRKR

-466 IAISYLKSIGAAVA
+466 IAISYLKSIGAAA
-480 TMFIGVTVRDSVYQL
+480 TAMFIGVTARSGVYQL

-523 FIVYVGMLR
+523 SIFYVGMLW
-532 LLRSEEFKEA
+532 LLRSEEFNKTL
-542 IALISSRI
+542 ALISSRI
-550 PGLRKPTSPNDRL
+550 PGLHKPTSPNDRL
-563 EQATPKTASDHRQN
+563 EQGDAEN
-577 KRLQKVE
+577 GE
-584 GTHETSAGRYHQQS
+584 
-598 LRARFAIARRNRTA
+598 
-612 GLEGQRPCART
+612 
-623 GLPAVYCQQ
+623 
-632 QQGIAGSQRNR
+632 
-643 FHAGY
+643 
-648 FT
+648 

>member
-95 LLAVTILMALCTP
+95 LLAVAILMALCTP
-108 LLTKLYVNGSPET
+108 LLTRLYVNGGPET

-142 TVVGQ
+142 TVIGQ

-226 PIFGLRGIG
+226 PQFGLRGIG

-338 VIMCYFA
+338 VIMCYFS

-362 VSVREAI
+362 VSVKEAI
-369 LMAGPLVTL
+369 LMAGPLIAL

-407 MLFAMGIQAVS
+407 MLFAMGIQAIG

-434 IGMVGAM
+434 IGTVGAI

-449 LYAMLRKR
+449 LYVMLRKR
-457 FENNIDGPR
+457 FENNIDGLR
-466 IAISYLKSIGAAVA
+466 IAVSYIKSIGAAA
-480 TMFIGVTVRDSVYQL
+480 TAMFIGVTARDSIYQL
-495 VGAQIGAVDGHMN
+495 VGAQIGAADGHMN
-508 WIQAVACAALLAIVT
+508 WIQAVSCAALLAIVT

-532 LLRSEEFKEA
+532 LLRSEEFDEA
-542 IALISSRI
+542 IALIYSRI

-563 EQATPKTASDHRQN
+563 
-577 KRLQKVE
+577 
-584 GTHETSAGRYHQQS
+584 
-598 LRARFAIARRNRTA
+598 
-612 GLEGQRPCART
+612 GQGDAEN
-623 GLPAVYCQQ
+623 GE
-632 QQGIAGSQRNR
+632 
-643 FHAGY
+643 
-648 FT
+648 